1 MRTNVRAHRRSRTAA
16 LVALLVAAV
25 GLVALGTAV
34 AAQPAAAQGERLVLA
49 FYYTWF
55 DEHTWSPA
63 KVPDLPL
70 EPYASRDRRAM
81 DRHIA
86 QAQTAGIDAFVVS
99 WYGPWGGVNN
109 QTESNFAALL
119 DVAAAR
125 GFRVA
130 LDVEAT
136 SPFVGSSG
144 AMVEMLRHAL
154 HVHAAHP
161 AYLRVG
167 GRPVLFFWR
176 QQRWNVDTWQWIRSQ
191 VDPDRRSIWIAEGVD
206 MAYQAVFDGHHLYTV
221 TWTPPTDVFYTANKF
236 SRLVQQARERYG
248 GYRYWVATVMPGY
261 DDTRTGR
268 PHAFARPRE
277 GGAYYARTWE
287 AAIASNPDWIIV
299 TSFNEW
305 PEGTYIEPSRA
316 YGDYY
321 LQLTAQWSA
330 RFKGLS
336 SPLVG
341 EAGRGP
347 SSPLVGEAGR
357 GPSSSPVGEAGRG
370 LSTGREAGR
379 GTPTPDYPA
388 VWVRA
393 SVLNV
398 RAAPSTDA
406 LRIAQLPGGE
416 VRRAVARLEDGS
428 WWLVCCVAGRY
439 GWVSGRWVTPVGPA
453 EQLARLP
460 IRPLPET
467 SVARKPGPVP
477 Q

>member
-1 MRTNVRAHRRSRTAA
+1 MLTNPSPHPRSRWAALLLAAAGLVVLATAA
-16 LVALLVAAV
+16 AARPV
-25 GLVALGTAV
+25 
-34 AAQPAAAQGERLVLA
+34 AAQGERLVLA

-70 EPYASRDRRAM
+70 ELYASRDRGAM

-86 QAQTAGIDAFVVS
+86 QAQAAGIDAFVVS

-109 QTESNFAALL
+109 QTESNFAAML

-125 GFRVA
+125 GFRLA
-130 LDVEAT
+130 LDVEAV
-136 SPFVGSSG
+136 SPFVGSSA

-154 HVHAAHP
+154 NVHAAHP
-161 AYLRVG
+161 AHLRVG

-176 QQRWNVDTWQWIRSQ
+176 QQRWDVGTWQWIRSQ
-191 VDPDRRSIWIAEGVD
+191 VDPDHRSIWIAEGVD

-268 PHAFARPRE
+268 PHAFARSRE

-316 YGDYY
+316 YGDHY
-321 LQLTAQWSA
+321 LRLTAHWSA
-330 RFKGLS
+330 QFKSGAPLP
-336 SPLVG
+336 SPSMG
-341 EAGRGP
+341 EAGRGST
-347 SSPLVGEAGR
+347 SSAEAAR
-357 GPSSSPVGEAGRG
+357 SR
-370 LSTGREAGR
+370 
-379 GTPTPDYPA
+379 TPAAAPAPTYPA
-388 VWVRA
+388 VQVQA
-393 SVLNV
+393 DVLNV
-398 RAAPSTDA
+398 RAAPSTDS
-406 LRIAQLPGGE
+406 LRIAQLRAGE
-416 VRRAVARLEDGS
+416 VRRAAARLEDSS

-439 GWVSGRWVTPVGPA
+439 GWVSGRWVTPLGPA
-453 EQLARLP
+453 DQLARLP

-467 SVARKPGPVP
+467 SSAPKLGPSP